1 MQVIVIEPVETAGNV
16 EKMTYIPKLV
26 AVVETVHAAEIIFTE
41 NRIYKKVRINLIDF
55 IAYFHFLNS

>member
-1 MQVIVIEPVETAGNV
+1 MS
-16 EKMTYIPKLV
+16 YIPKLV